1 MSNLKLQDIY
11 IYPIKSCAGIRVKE
25 WLVLEKGLQYD
36 RQWMLVDQNQQ
47 FLSQRK
53 LPKMALLNTRLTDQ
67 HLILSTPGFE
77 DISLSLHQTEGE
89 TLTVTIWK
97 DQCQANLVSAEV
109 DEWLSDFLE
118 MDCNLVYQPKQSIRQ
133 VDQKYAKPTDNV
145 YFSDGFPFLIISENS
160 LVELNSHMPYEI
172 SMSRFRPNL
181 VISGSASYAEDFW
194 REISIGEINFRL
206 PKPCSRCPVT
216 NIDPETGIFSK
227 ETIKMLNKIRRLENK
242 VYFGQNA
249 LHDNIGRLFV
259 DDLVTVN
266 TAGPAQ
272 PEIIPH

>member
-11 IYPIKSCAGIRVKE
+11 IYPIKSCAGIRVSE
-25 WLVLEKGLQYD
+25 WQVLEKGLQYD

-53 LPKMALLNTRLTDQ
+53 LPKMALLKTRLTD
-67 HLILSTPGFE
+67 HHIILSAPGFE
-77 DISLSLHQTEGE
+77 DISFNLHQADGK
-89 TLTVTIWK
+89 TLTVSIWK
-97 DQCQANLVSAEV
+97 DQCQANLVSAEA
-109 DEWLSDFLE
+109 DEWLSDFLK

-133 VDQKYAKPTDNV
+133 VDQKYAMANDNV

-160 LVELNSHMPYEI
+160 LVDLNSHMPYEI
-172 SMSRFRPNL
+172 SMTRFRPNL

-206 PKPCSRCPVT
+206 PKPCSRCPVP
-216 NIDPETGIFSK
+216 NIDPETGISSK
-227 ETIKMLNKIRRLENK
+227 ETIKTLSKIRKRENK

-249 LHDNIGRLFV
+249 LHNNTGQLFV
-259 DDLVTVN
+259 GDLVTVN
-266 TAGPAQ
+266 TTGPAQ
-272 PEIIPH
+272 PL